1 MAYSELLSLAQ
12 THTNDVVPGLL
23 RARFLLVEGDRVVY
37 DRFLSLALNEGP
49 SSPRVRKVMFLL
61 WALRDGR
68 LRGFILDRVADA
80 KGKWRASQLANK
92 ANASYFTQWL
102 QPGSSAK
109 ARSNIEFFLSEAGI
123 YRQATRSIDL
133 DYEDGWLAEAM
144 VIASQHATSRTAEA
158 AILRDPVGFLFDNG
172 LHGLASLTSADR
184 EAASMNQPVATDA
197 VGDERAAAWAAEP
210 AAMRDWTPRVINPGQ
225 TSKSAASLDPV
236 LLERANAAHLALEQ
250 AVAHLAL
257 GLGLQPR
264 CNVSLDMV
272 IETETGHALLEMK
285 SCTHKNFHA
294 QVRRAVSQLLE
305 YRFVY
310 RDDLGGDV
318 TLAIVAEVA
327 PPRTKQWL
335 VDYVDSL
342 GIILSW
348 RRPGERLLATS
359 VPVPRPLEGIV
370 VRV

>member
-1 MAYSELLSLAQ
+1 MTKEPPLALLDKTIQLIEPGMAYSELLSLAQ
-12 THTNDVVPGLL
+12 THTNGGVPGLL

-49 SSPRVRKVMFLL
+49 SSPRVRKIMFLL
-61 WALRDGR
+61 WALRDSR

-80 KGKWRASQLANK
+80 KGKWRASQLVNK

-133 DYEDGWLAEAM
+133 DYEDGWLADAM
-144 VIASQHATSRTAEA
+144 VVASQHATSRTAEA

-184 EAASMNQPVATDA
+184 EAASKNQPVATEA
-197 VGDERAAAWAAEP
+197 VGDERASAWAAEP
-210 AAMRDWTPRVINPGQ
+210 AAMKDWSPRVINPGQ
-225 TSKSAASLDPV
+225 ASKSASLDPV

-250 AVAHLAL
+250 AVADLAV

-264 CNVSLDMV
+264 CTVNLDMV
-272 IETETGHALLEMK
+272 
-285 SCTHKNFHA
+285 F
-294 QVRRAVSQLLE
+294 
-305 YRFVY
+305 
-310 RDDLGGDV
+310 
-318 TLAIVAEVA
+318 
-327 PPRTKQWL
+327 
-335 VDYVDSL
+335 
-342 GIILSW
+342 
-348 RRPGERLLATS
+348 
-359 VPVPRPLEGIV
+359 
-370 VRV
+370 